1 MVGIGACSS
10 DRGSTLAGKEE
21 EEEEAVVVET
31 AVEAMINA
39 SGDTCAERFIRATLS
54 RQIASTVSP
63 VCPV

>member
-10 DRGSTLAGKEE
+10 DRGSTLAGKE

-63 VCPV
+63 V